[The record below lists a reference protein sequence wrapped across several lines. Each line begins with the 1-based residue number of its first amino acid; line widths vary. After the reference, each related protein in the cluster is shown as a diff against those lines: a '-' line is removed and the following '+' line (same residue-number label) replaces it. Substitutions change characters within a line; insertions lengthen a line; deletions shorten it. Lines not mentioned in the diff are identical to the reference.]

1 MYAYIRIEAWA
12 VVIVPTRIMVMEI
25 LLVLLYA
32 LGRSISQSISHIEIL
47 H

>member
-25 LLVLLYA
+25 LPVLFYA
-32 LGRSISQSISHIEIL
+32 LERSISQSISHIKIQ